1 MKITMNIKI
10 TSLGLAGLL
19 LATACSND
27 ETQLIECG
35 NEISFNTHVSRATE
49 TTTANL
55 KNFKVWANATGFSSQ
70 RFIDGLIASKPDG
83 KNYFTFDNA
92 VFWPQ
97 DVAMLDVFAVSP
109 AVLTASVSVNANGPT
124 ISNFTP
130 ATAAKDQADLVVA
143 YSQAKRADGTNISL
157 KFNHA
162 LSQIEVNA
170 TGGVNRVSETKHV
183 WIKGAW
189 LMNVC
194 SSGTLAFDK
203 DKATENY
210 MNWSVGSAKTKY
222 GIEFTSVQALDHTN
236 TPLLASRFESSN
248 MLLVPQQLA
257 TWNINDEADKTDNA
271 SKGAYILVLCR
282 VEATHPGTEHPGAD
296 GSVTVKTMCISSS
309 PIPAHSTRS
318 SMAIPACLST
328 PSGNRARNM
337 STTCR
342 SAEPQAEPVF
352 ILRPQT
358 LPVYPTVGANTSRLY
373 LKIRRSATL
382 CSTIPSLSQL
392 MLQLGK
398 VIRMPTLLRI
408 TLVST
413 KKS

>member
-1 MKITMNIKI
+1 MNIKI

-83 KNYFTFDNA
+83 KNYFTFENA

-97 DVAMLDVFAVSP
+97 DVATLDVFAVSP
-109 AVLTASVSVNANGPT
+109 ASLTASVNANGPT
-124 ISNFTP
+124 VSNFTP

-143 YSQAKRADGTNISL
+143 YSQANRSDGTNISL

-170 TGGVNRVSETKHV
+170 TGGVTGVSETKHV

-210 MNWSVGSAKTKY
+210 MNWSVGSVKTKY
-222 GIEFTSVQALDHTN
+222 GIEFTSVQALDHTSS
-236 TPLLASRFESSN
+236 PLLASGFESSN

-257 TWNINDEADKTDNA
+257 TWNLDDESDKIANA

-282 VEATHPGTEHPGAD
+282 VEARHPGKEHPGAD
-296 GSVTVKTMCISSS
+296 GAVIVDGESHVHQLFPYTGKFDEEEYGYSCV
-309 PIPAHSTRS
+309 PINTKWEPGKKYVYN
-318 SMAIPACLST
+318 LSFCGAT
-328 PSGNRARNM
+328 SGAG
-337 STTCR
+337 
-342 SAEPQAEPVF
+342 
-352 ILRPQT
+352 
-358 LPVYPTVGANTSRLY
+358 VYPPTSDLAGLPDGDGKY
-373 LKIRRSATL
+373 I
-382 CSTIPSLSQL
+382 
-392 MLQLGK
+392 K
-398 VIRMPTLLRI
+398 VIPEDKEVGDPVLDNPI
-408 TLVST
+408 TFTVEVAT
-413 KKS
+413 WEGDENANVVEDNKNMN

>member
-1 MKITMNIKI
+1 MNIKI

-70 RFIDGLIASKPDG
+70 RFIDGLIASKPEG
-83 KNYFTFDNA
+83 KTYFTFENA

-97 DVAMLDVFAVSP
+97 DVATLDVFAVSP
-109 AVLTASVSVNANGPT
+109 ASLTASVNANGPT
-124 ISNFTP
+124 VSNFTP

-143 YSQAKRADGTNISL
+143 YSQANRSDGTNISL

-170 TGGVNRVSETKHV
+170 TGGVTGVSETKHV

-210 MNWSVGSAKTKY
+210 MNWSVGSVKTKY
-222 GIEFTSVQALDHTN
+222 GIEFTSVQALDHTSS
-236 TPLLASRFESSN
+236 PLLASGFESSN

-257 TWNINDEADKTDNA
+257 TWNLDDESDKIANA

-282 VEATHPGTEHPGAD
+282 VEARHPGKEHPGAD
-296 GSVTVKTMCISSS
+296 GAVIVDGESHVHQLFPYTGTFDKEQYGYSCVPINTKWEPGKKYVYNLSFCGATSGAGVYPPTSDLAGLPDGDGKYIKV
-309 PIPAHSTRS
+309 IPADKKVGDPVLDNPITFTVEV
-318 SMAIPACLST
+318 ATWEGDENA
-328 PSGNRARNM
+328 NVVEDNKNM
-337 STTCR
+337 
-342 SAEPQAEPVF
+342 
-352 ILRPQT
+352 
-358 LPVYPTVGANTSRLY
+358 N
-373 LKIRRSATL
+373 
-382 CSTIPSLSQL
+382 
-392 MLQLGK
+392 
-398 VIRMPTLLRI
+398 
-408 TLVST
+408 
-413 KKS
+413 

>member
-83 KNYFTFDNA
+83 KNYFTFENA

-97 DVAMLDVFAVSP
+97 DVATLDVFAVSP
-109 AVLTASVSVNANGPT
+109 ASLTASVNANGPT
-124 ISNFTP
+124 VSNFTP

-143 YSQAKRADGTNISL
+143 YSQANRSDGTNISL

-170 TGGVNRVSETKHV
+170 TGGVTGVSETKHV

-210 MNWSVGSAKTKY
+210 MNWSVGSVKTKY
-222 GIEFTSVQALDHTN
+222 GIEFTSVQALDHTSS
-236 TPLLASRFESSN
+236 PLLASGFESSN

-257 TWNINDEADKTDNA
+257 TWNLDDESDKIANA

-282 VEATHPGTEHPGAD
+282 VEARHPGKEHPGAD
-296 GSVTVKTMCISSS
+296 GAVIVDGDNHVHQLFPYTGKFDEEEYGYSCVPINTKWEPGKKYVYNLSFCGATSGAGVYPPTSDLAGLPDGDGKYIKV
-309 PIPAHSTRS
+309 IPADKKVGDPVLDNPITFTVEV
-318 SMAIPACLST
+318 ATWEGDENA
-328 PSGNRARNM
+328 NVVEDNKNM
-337 STTCR
+337 
-342 SAEPQAEPVF
+342 
-352 ILRPQT
+352 
-358 LPVYPTVGANTSRLY
+358 N
-373 LKIRRSATL
+373 
-382 CSTIPSLSQL
+382 
-392 MLQLGK
+392 
-398 VIRMPTLLRI
+398 
-408 TLVST
+408 
-413 KKS
+413 

>member
-49 TTTANL
+49 TTTVNL
-55 KNFKVWANATGFSSQ
+55 KNFKVWANATGFSSH
-70 RFIDGLIASKPDG
+70 RFIDGLTASKPDG
-83 KNYFTFDNA
+83 KNYFTFENA

-97 DVAMLDVFAVSP
+97 DVATLDVFAVSP
-109 AVLTASVSVNANGPT
+109 ASLTASVSVNANGPT

-170 TGGVNRVSETKHV
+170 TGAVTGVNETKHV

-210 MNWSVGSAKTKY
+210 MNWSKGSEKTKY

-236 TPLLASRFESSN
+236 VPLLASRFGSSN
-248 MLLVPQQLA
+248 MLLVPQQLD
-257 TWNINDEADKTDNA
+257 TWDLNDEADKTDNA

-282 VEATHPGTEHPGAD
+282 VEATHPGKEHPNSD
-296 GSVTVKTMCISSS
+296 GSVFVDGENHVHQLFPYTRTFDKEQYGYSCV
-309 PIPAHSTRS
+309 PINTKWEPGKKYVYN
-318 SMAIPACLST
+318 LSFCGAT
-328 PSGNRARNM
+328 SGAG
-337 STTCR
+337 
-342 SAEPQAEPVF
+342 
-352 ILRPQT
+352 
-358 LPVYPTVGANTSRLY
+358 VYPPTSDLAGLPDGGGKY
-373 LKIRRSATL
+373 I
-382 CSTIPSLSQL
+382 
-392 MLQLGK
+392 K
-398 VIRMPTLLRI
+398 VIPEDKEVGDPVLDNPI
-408 TLVST
+408 TFTVDVAT
-413 KKS
+413 WEGDENANVVEDNKNMN

>member
-1 MKITMNIKI
+1 MNIKI

-83 KNYFTFDNA
+83 KNYFTFENA

-97 DVAMLDVFAVSP
+97 DVATLDVFAVSP
-109 AVLTASVSVNANGPT
+109 ASLTASVNANGPT
-124 ISNFTP
+124 VSNFTP

-143 YSQAKRADGTNISL
+143 YSQANRSDGTNISL

-170 TGGVNRVSETKHV
+170 TGGVTGVSETKHV

-210 MNWSVGSAKTKY
+210 MNWSVGSVKTKY
-222 GIEFTSVQALDHTN
+222 GIEFTSVQALDHTSS
-236 TPLLASRFESSN
+236 PLLASGFESSN

-257 TWNINDEADKTDNA
+257 TWNLDDESDKIANA

-282 VEATHPGTEHPGAD
+282 VEARHPGKEHPGAD
-296 GSVTVKTMCISSS
+296 GAVIVDGDNHVHQLFPYTGKFDEEEYGYSCV
-309 PIPAHSTRS
+309 PINTKWEPGKKYVYN
-318 SMAIPACLST
+318 LSFCGAT
-328 PSGNRARNM
+328 SGAG
-337 STTCR
+337 
-342 SAEPQAEPVF
+342 
-352 ILRPQT
+352 
-358 LPVYPTVGANTSRLY
+358 VYPPTSDLAGLPDGDGKY
-373 LKIRRSATL
+373 I
-382 CSTIPSLSQL
+382 
-392 MLQLGK
+392 K
-398 VIRMPTLLRI
+398 VIPEDKEVGDPVLDNPI
-408 TLVST
+408 TFTVDVAT
-413 KKS
+413 WEGDENANVVEDNKNMN

>member
-1 MKITMNIKI
+1 MNIKI

-83 KNYFTFDNA
+83 KNYFTFENA

-97 DVAMLDVFAVSP
+97 DVATLDVFAVSP
-109 AVLTASVSVNANGPT
+109 ASLTASVNANGPT
-124 ISNFTP
+124 VSNFTP

-143 YSQAKRADGTNISL
+143 YSQANRSDGTNISL

-170 TGGVNRVSETKHV
+170 TGGVTGVSETKHV

-210 MNWSVGSAKTKY
+210 MNWSVGSVKTKY
-222 GIEFTSVQALDHTN
+222 GIEFTSVQALDHTSS
-236 TPLLASRFESSN
+236 PLLASGFESSN

-257 TWNINDEADKTDNA
+257 TWNLDDESDKIANA

-282 VEATHPGTEHPGAD
+282 VEARHPGKEHPGAD
-296 GSVTVKTMCISSS
+296 GAVIVDGDNHVHQLFPYTGTFDKEQYGYSCVPINTKWEPGKKYVYNLSFCGATSGAGVYPPTSDLAGLPDGDGKYIKV
-309 PIPAHSTRS
+309 IPADKKVGDPVLDNPITFTVEV
-318 SMAIPACLST
+318 ATWEGDENA
-328 PSGNRARNM
+328 NVVEDNKNM
-337 STTCR
+337 
-342 SAEPQAEPVF
+342 
-352 ILRPQT
+352 
-358 LPVYPTVGANTSRLY
+358 N
-373 LKIRRSATL
+373 
-382 CSTIPSLSQL
+382 
-392 MLQLGK
+392 
-398 VIRMPTLLRI
+398 
-408 TLVST
+408 
-413 KKS
+413 

>member
-1 MKITMNIKI
+1 MNIKI

-83 KNYFTFDNA
+83 KNYFTFENA

-97 DVAMLDVFAVSP
+97 DVATLDVFAVSP
-109 AVLTASVSVNANGPT
+109 ASLTASVNANGPT
-124 ISNFTP
+124 VSNFTP

-143 YSQAKRADGTNISL
+143 YSQANRSDGTNISL

-170 TGGVNRVSETKHV
+170 TGGVTGVSETKHV

-210 MNWSVGSAKTKY
+210 MNWSVGSVKTKY
-222 GIEFTSVQALDHTN
+222 GIEFTSVQALDHTSS
-236 TPLLASRFESSN
+236 PLLASGFESSN

-257 TWNINDEADKTDNA
+257 TWNLDDESDKIANA

-282 VEATHPGTEHPGAD
+282 VEARHPGKEHPGAD
-296 GSVTVKTMCISSS
+296 GAVIVDGESHVHQLFPYTGTFDKEQYGYSCVPINTKWEPGKKYVYNLSFCGATSGAGVYPPTSDLAGLPDGDGKYIKV
-309 PIPAHSTRS
+309 IPADKKVGDPVLDNPITFTVEV
-318 SMAIPACLST
+318 ATWEGDENA
-328 PSGNRARNM
+328 NVVEDNKNM
-337 STTCR
+337 
-342 SAEPQAEPVF
+342 
-352 ILRPQT
+352 
-358 LPVYPTVGANTSRLY
+358 N
-373 LKIRRSATL
+373 
-382 CSTIPSLSQL
+382 
-392 MLQLGK
+392 
-398 VIRMPTLLRI
+398 
-408 TLVST
+408 
-413 KKS
+413 

>member
-1 MKITMNIKI
+1 MNIKI

-55 KNFKVWANATGFSSQ
+55 KEFKVWANATGFSSQ
-70 RFIDGLIASKPDG
+70 RFIDGLIASKPEG
-83 KNYFTFDNA
+83 KNYFTFENA

-97 DVAMLDVFAVSP
+97 DVATLDVFAVSP
-109 AVLTASVSVNANGPT
+109 ASLTASVNANGPT
-124 ISNFTP
+124 VSNFTP

-143 YSQAKRADGTNISL
+143 YSQANRSDGTNISL

-170 TGGVNRVSETKHV
+170 TGGVTGVSETKHV

-210 MNWSVGSAKTKY
+210 MNWSVGSVKTKY
-222 GIEFTSVQALDHTN
+222 GIEFTSVQALDHTSS
-236 TPLLASRFESSN
+236 PLLASGFESSN

-257 TWNINDEADKTDNA
+257 TWNLDDESDKIANA

-282 VEATHPGTEHPGAD
+282 VEARHPGKEHPGAD
-296 GSVTVKTMCISSS
+296 GAVIVDGDNHVHQLFPYTGKFDEEEYGYSCVPINTKWEPGKKYVYNLSFCGATSGAGVYPPTSDLAGLPDGDGKYIKV
-309 PIPAHSTRS
+309 IPADKKVGDPVLDNPITFTVDV
-318 SMAIPACLST
+318 ATWEGDENA
-328 PSGNRARNM
+328 NVVEDNKNM
-337 STTCR
+337 
-342 SAEPQAEPVF
+342 
-352 ILRPQT
+352 
-358 LPVYPTVGANTSRLY
+358 N
-373 LKIRRSATL
+373 
-382 CSTIPSLSQL
+382 
-392 MLQLGK
+392 
-398 VIRMPTLLRI
+398 
-408 TLVST
+408 
-413 KKS
+413 

>member
-1 MKITMNIKI
+1 MNIKI

-83 KNYFTFDNA
+83 KNYFTFENA

-97 DVAMLDVFAVSP
+97 DVATLDVFAVSP
-109 AVLTASVSVNANGPT
+109 ASLTASVNANGPT
-124 ISNFTP
+124 VSDFTP

-143 YSQAKRADGTNISL
+143 YSQANRSDGTNISL

-170 TGGVNRVSETKHV
+170 TGGVTGVSETKHV

-203 DKATENY
+203 EKATENY
-210 MNWSVGSAKTKY
+210 MNWSVGSVKTKY
-222 GIEFTSVQALDHTN
+222 GIEFTSVQALDHTSS
-236 TPLLASRFESSN
+236 PLLASGFESSN

-257 TWNINDEADKTDNA
+257 TWNLDDESDKIANA

-282 VEATHPGTEHPGAD
+282 VEARHPGKEHPGAD
-296 GSVTVKTMCISSS
+296 GAVIVDGDNHVHQLFPYTGKFDEEEYGYSCVPINTKWEPGKKYVYNLSFCGATSGAGVYPPTSDLAGLPDGDGKYIKV
-309 PIPAHSTRS
+309 IPADKKVGDPVLDNPITFTVEV
-318 SMAIPACLST
+318 ATWEGDENA
-328 PSGNRARNM
+328 NVVEDNKNM
-337 STTCR
+337 
-342 SAEPQAEPVF
+342 
-352 ILRPQT
+352 
-358 LPVYPTVGANTSRLY
+358 N
-373 LKIRRSATL
+373 
-382 CSTIPSLSQL
+382 
-392 MLQLGK
+392 
-398 VIRMPTLLRI
+398 
-408 TLVST
+408 
-413 KKS
+413 

>member
-1 MKITMNIKI
+1 MNIKI

-70 RFIDGLIASKPDG
+70 RFIDGLIASKPEG
-83 KNYFTFDNA
+83 KTYFTFENA

-97 DVAMLDVFAVSP
+97 DVATLDVFAVSP
-109 AVLTASVSVNANGPT
+109 ASLTASVNANGPT
-124 ISNFTP
+124 VSNFTP

-143 YSQAKRADGTNISL
+143 YSQANRSDGTNISL

-170 TGGVNRVSETKHV
+170 TGGVTGVSETKHV

-210 MNWSVGSAKTKY
+210 MNWSVGSVKTKY
-222 GIEFTSVQALDHTN
+222 GIEFTSVQALDHTSS
-236 TPLLASRFESSN
+236 PLLASGFESSN

-257 TWNINDEADKTDNA
+257 TWNLDDESDKIANA

-282 VEATHPGTEHPGAD
+282 VEARHPGKEHPGAD
-296 GSVTVKTMCISSS
+296 GAVIVDGDNHVHQLFPYTGKFDEEEYGYSCVPINTKWEPGKKYVYNLSFCGATSGAGVYPPTSDLAGLPDGDGKYIKV
-309 PIPAHSTRS
+309 IPADKKVGDPVLDNPITFTVEV
-318 SMAIPACLST
+318 ATWEGDENA
-328 PSGNRARNM
+328 NVVEDKKNM
-337 STTCR
+337 
-342 SAEPQAEPVF
+342 
-352 ILRPQT
+352 
-358 LPVYPTVGANTSRLY
+358 N
-373 LKIRRSATL
+373 
-382 CSTIPSLSQL
+382 
-392 MLQLGK
+392 
-398 VIRMPTLLRI
+398 
-408 TLVST
+408 
-413 KKS
+413 

>member
-1 MKITMNIKI
+1 MNIKI

-83 KNYFTFDNA
+83 KNYFTFENA

-97 DVAMLDVFAVSP
+97 DVATLDVFAVSP
-109 AVLTASVSVNANGPT
+109 ASLTASVNANGPT
-124 ISNFTP
+124 VSNFTP

-143 YSQAKRADGTNISL
+143 YSQANRSDGTNISL

-170 TGGVNRVSETKHV
+170 TGGVTGVSETKHV

-210 MNWSVGSAKTKY
+210 MNWSVGSVKTKY
-222 GIEFTSVQALDHTN
+222 GIEFTSVQALDHTSS
-236 TPLLASRFESSN
+236 PLLASGFESSN

-257 TWNINDEADKTDNA
+257 TWNLDDESDKIANA

-282 VEATHPGTEHPGAD
+282 VEARHPGKEHPGAD
-296 GSVTVKTMCISSS
+296 GAVIVDGDNHVHQLFPYTGKFDEEEYGYSCVPINTKWEPGKKYVYNLSFCGATSGAGVYPPTSDLAGLPDGDGKYIKV
-309 PIPAHSTRS
+309 IPADKKVGDPVLDNPITFTVEV
-318 SMAIPACLST
+318 ATWEGDENA
-328 PSGNRARNM
+328 NVVEDKKNM
-337 STTCR
+337 
-342 SAEPQAEPVF
+342 
-352 ILRPQT
+352 
-358 LPVYPTVGANTSRLY
+358 N
-373 LKIRRSATL
+373 
-382 CSTIPSLSQL
+382 
-392 MLQLGK
+392 
-398 VIRMPTLLRI
+398 
-408 TLVST
+408 
-413 KKS
+413 

>member
-1 MKITMNIKI
+1 MNIKI

-83 KNYFTFDNA
+83 KNYFTFENA

-97 DVAMLDVFAVSP
+97 DVATLDVFAVSP
-109 AVLTASVSVNANGPT
+109 ASLTASVNANGPT
-124 ISNFTP
+124 VSNFTP

-143 YSQAKRADGTNISL
+143 YSQANRSDGTNISL

-170 TGGVNRVSETKHV
+170 TGGVTGVSETKHV

-210 MNWSVGSAKTKY
+210 MNWSVGSVKTKY
-222 GIEFTSVQALDHTN
+222 GIEFTSVQALDHTSS
-236 TPLLASRFESSN
+236 PLLASGFESSN

-257 TWNINDEADKTDNA
+257 TWNLDDESDKIANA

-282 VEATHPGTEHPGAD
+282 VEARHPGKEHPGAD
-296 GSVTVKTMCISSS
+296 GAVIVDGESHVHQLFPYTGTFDKEQYGYSCVPINTKWEPGKKYVYNLSFCGATSGAGVYPPTSDFAGLPDGGGKYIKV
-309 PIPAHSTRS
+309 IPADKKVGDPVLDNPITFTVDV
-318 SMAIPACLST
+318 ATWEGDENA
-328 PSGNRARNM
+328 NVVEDKKNM
-337 STTCR
+337 
-342 SAEPQAEPVF
+342 
-352 ILRPQT
+352 
-358 LPVYPTVGANTSRLY
+358 N
-373 LKIRRSATL
+373 
-382 CSTIPSLSQL
+382 
-392 MLQLGK
+392 
-398 VIRMPTLLRI
+398 
-408 TLVST
+408 
-413 KKS
+413 

>member
-1 MKITMNIKI
+1 MNIKI

-83 KNYFTFDNA
+83 KNYFTFENA

-97 DVAMLDVFAVSP
+97 DVATLDVFAVSP
-109 AVLTASVSVNANGPT
+109 ASLTASVNANGPT
-124 ISNFTP
+124 VSNFTP

-143 YSQAKRADGTNISL
+143 YSQANRSDGTNISL

-170 TGGVNRVSETKHV
+170 TGGVTGVSETKHV

-210 MNWSVGSAKTKY
+210 MNWSVGSVKTKY
-222 GIEFTSVQALDHTN
+222 GIEFTSVQALDHTSS
-236 TPLLASRFESSN
+236 PLLASGFESSN

-257 TWNINDEADKTDNA
+257 TWNLDDESDKIANA

-282 VEATHPGTEHPGAD
+282 VEARHPGKEHPGAD
-296 GSVTVKTMCISSS
+296 GAVIVDGDNHVHQLFPYTGKFDEEEYGYSCVPINTKWEPGKKYVYNLSFCGATSGAGVYPPTSDLAGLPDGDGKYIKV
-309 PIPAHSTRS
+309 IPADKKVGDPVLDNPITFTVDV
-318 SMAIPACLST
+318 ATWEGDENA
-328 PSGNRARNM
+328 NVVEDNKNM
-337 STTCR
+337 
-342 SAEPQAEPVF
+342 
-352 ILRPQT
+352 
-358 LPVYPTVGANTSRLY
+358 N
-373 LKIRRSATL
+373 
-382 CSTIPSLSQL
+382 
-392 MLQLGK
+392 
-398 VIRMPTLLRI
+398 
-408 TLVST
+408 
-413 KKS
+413 

>member
-1 MKITMNIKI
+1 MNIKI

-83 KNYFTFDNA
+83 KNYFTFENA

-97 DVAMLDVFAVSP
+97 DVATLDVFAVSP
-109 AVLTASVSVNANGPT
+109 ASLTASVNANGPT
-124 ISNFTP
+124 VSNFTP

-143 YSQAKRADGTNISL
+143 YSQANRSDGTNISL

-170 TGGVNRVSETKHV
+170 TGGVTGVSETKHV

-210 MNWSVGSAKTKY
+210 MNWSVGSVKTKY
-222 GIEFTSVQALDHTN
+222 GIEFTSVQALDHTSS
-236 TPLLASRFESSN
+236 PLLASGFESSN

-257 TWNINDEADKTDNA
+257 TWNLDDESDKIANA

-282 VEATHPGTEHPGAD
+282 VEARHPGKEHPGAD
-296 GSVTVKTMCISSS
+296 GAVIVDGDNHVHQLFPYTGKFDEEEYGYSCVPINTKWEPGKKYVYNLSFCGATSGAGVYPPTSDLAGLPDGDGKYIKV
-309 PIPAHSTRS
+309 IPADKKVGDPVLDNPITFTVEV
-318 SMAIPACLST
+318 ATWEGDENA
-328 PSGNRARNM
+328 NVVEDNKNM
-337 STTCR
+337 
-342 SAEPQAEPVF
+342 
-352 ILRPQT
+352 
-358 LPVYPTVGANTSRLY
+358 N
-373 LKIRRSATL
+373 
-382 CSTIPSLSQL
+382 
-392 MLQLGK
+392 
-398 VIRMPTLLRI
+398 
-408 TLVST
+408 
-413 KKS
+413 

>member
-1 MKITMNIKI
+1 MNIKI

-83 KNYFTFDNA
+83 KNYFTFENA

-97 DVAMLDVFAVSP
+97 DVATLDVFAVSP
-109 AVLTASVSVNANGPT
+109 ASLTASVNANGPT
-124 ISNFTP
+124 VSNFTP

-143 YSQAKRADGTNISL
+143 YSQANRSDGTNISL

-170 TGGVNRVSETKHV
+170 TGGVTGVSETKHV

-210 MNWSVGSAKTKY
+210 MNWSVGSVKTKY
-222 GIEFTSVQALDHTN
+222 GIEFTSVQALDHTSS
-236 TPLLASRFESSN
+236 PLLASGFESSN

-257 TWNINDEADKTDNA
+257 TWNLDDESDKIANA

-282 VEATHPGTEHPGAD
+282 VEARHPGKEHPGAD
-296 GSVTVKTMCISSS
+296 GAVIVDGDNHVHQLFPYTGKFDEEEYGYSCVPINTKWEPGKKYVYNLSFCGATSGAGVYPPTSDLAGLPDGDGKYIKV
-309 PIPAHSTRS
+309 IPADKKVGDPVLDNPITFTVEV
-318 SMAIPACLST
+318 AT
-328 PSGNRARNM
+328 WEGNENANVVEDNKNM
-337 STTCR
+337 
-342 SAEPQAEPVF
+342 
-352 ILRPQT
+352 
-358 LPVYPTVGANTSRLY
+358 N
-373 LKIRRSATL
+373 
-382 CSTIPSLSQL
+382 
-392 MLQLGK
+392 
-398 VIRMPTLLRI
+398 
-408 TLVST
+408 
-413 KKS
+413 

>member
-1 MKITMNIKI
+1 MNIKI

-83 KNYFTFDNA
+83 KNYFTFENA

-97 DVAMLDVFAVSP
+97 DVATLDVFAVSP
-109 AVLTASVSVNANGPT
+109 ASLTASVNANGPT
-124 ISNFTP
+124 VSNFTP

-143 YSQAKRADGTNISL
+143 YSQANRSDGTNISL

-170 TGGVNRVSETKHV
+170 TGGVTGVSETKHV

-203 DKATENY
+203 YKATENY
-210 MNWSVGSAKTKY
+210 MNWSVGSVKTKY
-222 GIEFTSVQALDHTN
+222 GIEFTSVQALDHTSS
-236 TPLLASRFESSN
+236 PLLASGFESSN

-296 GSVTVKTMCISSS
+296 GSVIVDGENHVHQLFPYTGKFDKEQYGYSCV
-309 PIPAHSTRS
+309 PINTKWEPGKKYVYN
-318 SMAIPACLST
+318 LSFCGAT
-328 PSGNRARNM
+328 SGAG
-337 STTCR
+337 
-342 SAEPQAEPVF
+342 
-352 ILRPQT
+352 
-358 LPVYPTVGANTSRLY
+358 VYPPTSDLAGLPDGGGKY
-373 LKIRRSATL
+373 I
-382 CSTIPSLSQL
+382 
-392 MLQLGK
+392 K
-398 VIRMPTLLRI
+398 VIPEDKEVGDPVLDNPI
-408 TLVST
+408 TFTVDVAT
-413 KKS
+413 WEGDENANVVEDKKNMN

>member
-83 KNYFTFDNA
+83 KNYFTFENA

-97 DVAMLDVFAVSP
+97 DVATLDVFAVSP
-109 AVLTASVSVNANGPT
+109 ASLTASVNANGPT
-124 ISNFTP
+124 VSNFTP

-143 YSQAKRADGTNISL
+143 YSQANRSDGTNISL

-170 TGGVNRVSETKHV
+170 TGGVTGVSETKHV

-210 MNWSVGSAKTKY
+210 MNWSVGSVKTKY
-222 GIEFTSVQALDHTN
+222 GIEFTSVQALDHTSS
-236 TPLLASRFESSN
+236 PLLASGFESSN

-257 TWNINDEADKTDNA
+257 TWNLDDESDKIANA

-282 VEATHPGTEHPGAD
+282 VEARHPGKEHPGAD
-296 GSVTVKTMCISSS
+296 GAVIVDGESHVHQLFPYTGTFDKEQYGYSCVPINTKWEPGKKYVYNLSFCGATSGAGVYPPTSDLAGLPDGDGKYIKV
-309 PIPAHSTRS
+309 IPADKKVGDPVLDNPITFTVEV
-318 SMAIPACLST
+318 ATWEGDENA
-328 PSGNRARNM
+328 NVVEDNKNM
-337 STTCR
+337 
-342 SAEPQAEPVF
+342 
-352 ILRPQT
+352 
-358 LPVYPTVGANTSRLY
+358 N
-373 LKIRRSATL
+373 
-382 CSTIPSLSQL
+382 
-392 MLQLGK
+392 
-398 VIRMPTLLRI
+398 
-408 TLVST
+408 
-413 KKS
+413 

>member
-1 MKITMNIKI
+1 MNIKI

-83 KNYFTFDNA
+83 KNYFTFENA

-97 DVAMLDVFAVSP
+97 DVATLDVFAVSP
-109 AVLTASVSVNANGPT
+109 ASLTASVNANGPT
-124 ISNFTP
+124 VSNFTP

-143 YSQAKRADGTNISL
+143 YSQANRSDGTNISL

-170 TGGVNRVSETKHV
+170 TGGVTGVSETKHV

-210 MNWSVGSAKTKY
+210 MNWSVGFEKTKY
-222 GIEFTSVQALDHTN
+222 GIEFTSVQALDHTSS
-236 TPLLASRFESSN
+236 PLLASGFESSN

-257 TWNINDEADKTDNA
+257 TWNLDDESDKIANA

-282 VEATHPGTEHPGAD
+282 VEARHPGKEHPGAD
-296 GSVTVKTMCISSS
+296 GAVIVDGDNHVHQLFPYTGKFDEEEYGYSCVPINTKWEPGKKYVYNLSFCGATSGAGVYPPTSDLAGLPDGDGKYIKV
-309 PIPAHSTRS
+309 IPADKEVGDPVLDNPITFTVEV
-318 SMAIPACLST
+318 ATWEGDENA
-328 PSGNRARNM
+328 NVVEDNKNM
-337 STTCR
+337 
-342 SAEPQAEPVF
+342 
-352 ILRPQT
+352 
-358 LPVYPTVGANTSRLY
+358 N
-373 LKIRRSATL
+373 
-382 CSTIPSLSQL
+382 
-392 MLQLGK
+392 
-398 VIRMPTLLRI
+398 
-408 TLVST
+408 
-413 KKS
+413 

>member
-1 MKITMNIKI
+1 MNIKI

-70 RFIDGLIASKPDG
+70 RFIDGLTASKPDG
-83 KNYFTFDNA
+83 KNYFTFENT

-97 DVAMLDVFAVSP
+97 DVATLDVFAVSP
-109 AVLTASVSVNANGPT
+109 ASLTASVSVNANGPT

-170 TGGVNRVSETKHV
+170 TGVVTGVNETKHV

-210 MNWSVGSAKTKY
+210 MNWSKGSEKTK
-222 GIEFTSVQALDHTN
+222 
-236 TPLLASRFESSN
+236 
-248 MLLVPQQLA
+248 
-257 TWNINDEADKTDNA
+257 
-271 SKGAYILVLCR
+271 
-282 VEATHPGTEHPGAD
+282 
-296 GSVTVKTMCISSS
+296 
-309 PIPAHSTRS
+309 
-318 SMAIPACLST
+318 
-328 PSGNRARNM
+328 
-337 STTCR
+337 
-342 SAEPQAEPVF
+342 
-352 ILRPQT
+352 
-358 LPVYPTVGANTSRLY
+358 
-373 LKIRRSATL
+373 
-382 CSTIPSLSQL
+382 
-392 MLQLGK
+392 
-398 VIRMPTLLRI
+398 
-408 TLVST
+408 
-413 KKS
+413 

>member
-1 MKITMNIKI
+1 MNIKI

-83 KNYFTFDNA
+83 KNYFTFENA

-97 DVAMLDVFAVSP
+97 DVATLDVFAVSP
-109 AVLTASVSVNANGPT
+109 ASLTASVNANGPT
-124 ISNFTP
+124 VSNFTP

-143 YSQAKRADGTNISL
+143 YSQANRSDGTNISL

-170 TGGVNRVSETKHV
+170 TGGVTGVSETKHV

-210 MNWSVGSAKTKY
+210 MNWSVGSVKTKY
-222 GIEFTSVQALDHTN
+222 GIEFTSVQALDHTSS
-236 TPLLASRFESSN
+236 PLLASGFESSN

-257 TWNINDEADKTDNA
+257 TWNLDDESDKIANA

-282 VEATHPGTEHPGAD
+282 VEARHPGKEHPGAD
-296 GSVTVKTMCISSS
+296 GAVIVDGDNHVHQLFHYTGKFDEEEYGYSCV
-309 PIPAHSTRS
+309 PINTKWEPGKKYVYN
-318 SMAIPACLST
+318 LSFCGAT
-328 PSGNRARNM
+328 SGAG
-337 STTCR
+337 
-342 SAEPQAEPVF
+342 
-352 ILRPQT
+352 
-358 LPVYPTVGANTSRLY
+358 VYPPTSDLAGLPDGDGKY
-373 LKIRRSATL
+373 I
-382 CSTIPSLSQL
+382 
-392 MLQLGK
+392 K
-398 VIRMPTLLRI
+398 VIPEDKEVGDPVLDNPI
-408 TLVST
+408 TFTVDVAT
-413 KKS
+413 WEGDENANVVEDNKNMN

>member
-1 MKITMNIKI
+1 MNIKI

-70 RFIDGLIASKPDG
+70 RFIDGLIASKPYG
-83 KNYFTFDNA
+83 KNYFTFENA

-97 DVAMLDVFAVSP
+97 DVATLDVFAVSP
-109 AVLTASVSVNANGPT
+109 ASLTASVNANGPT
-124 ISNFTP
+124 VSNFTP

-143 YSQAKRADGTNISL
+143 YSQANRSDGTNISL

-170 TGGVNRVSETKHV
+170 TGGVTGVSETKHV

-210 MNWSVGSAKTKY
+210 MNWSVGSVKTKY
-222 GIEFTSVQALDHTN
+222 GIEFTSVQALDHTSS
-236 TPLLASRFESSN
+236 PLLASGFESSN

-257 TWNINDEADKTDNA
+257 TWNLDDESDKIANA

-282 VEATHPGTEHPGAD
+282 VEARHPGKEHPGAD
-296 GSVTVKTMCISSS
+296 GAVIVDGDNHVHQLFPYTGKFDEEEYGYSCVPINTKWEPGKKYVYNLSFCGATSGAGVYPPTSDLAGLPDGDGKYIKV
-309 PIPAHSTRS
+309 IPADKKVGDPVLDNPITFTVEV
-318 SMAIPACLST
+318 ATWEGDENA
-328 PSGNRARNM
+328 NVVEDNKNM
-337 STTCR
+337 
-342 SAEPQAEPVF
+342 
-352 ILRPQT
+352 
-358 LPVYPTVGANTSRLY
+358 N
-373 LKIRRSATL
+373 
-382 CSTIPSLSQL
+382 
-392 MLQLGK
+392 
-398 VIRMPTLLRI
+398 
-408 TLVST
+408 
-413 KKS
+413 

>member
-1 MKITMNIKI
+1 MNIKI

-83 KNYFTFDNA
+83 KNYFTFENA

-97 DVAMLDVFAVSP
+97 DVATLDVFAVSP
-109 AVLTASVSVNANGPT
+109 ASLTASVNANGPT
-124 ISNFTP
+124 VSNFTP

-143 YSQAKRADGTNISL
+143 YSQANRSDGTNISL

-170 TGGVNRVSETKHV
+170 TGGVTGVSETKHV

-210 MNWSVGSAKTKY
+210 MNWSVGSVKTKY
-222 GIEFTSVQALDHTN
+222 GIEFTSVQALDHTSS
-236 TPLLASRFESSN
+236 PLLASGFESSN

-257 TWNINDEADKTDNA
+257 TWNLDDESDKIANA

-282 VEATHPGTEHPGAD
+282 VEARHPGKEHPGAD
-296 GSVTVKTMCISSS
+296 GAVIVDGDNHVHQLFPYTGKFDEEEYGYSCVPINTKWEPGKKYVYNLSFCGATSGAGVYPPTSDLAGLPDGDGKYIKV
-309 PIPAHSTRS
+309 IPADKEVGDPVLDNPITFTVEV
-318 SMAIPACLST
+318 ATWEGDENA
-328 PSGNRARNM
+328 NVVEDNKNM
-337 STTCR
+337 
-342 SAEPQAEPVF
+342 
-352 ILRPQT
+352 
-358 LPVYPTVGANTSRLY
+358 N
-373 LKIRRSATL
+373 
-382 CSTIPSLSQL
+382 
-392 MLQLGK
+392 
-398 VIRMPTLLRI
+398 
-408 TLVST
+408 
-413 KKS
+413 

>member
-1 MKITMNIKI
+1 MNIKI

-83 KNYFTFDNA
+83 KNYFTFENA

-97 DVAMLDVFAVSP
+97 DVATLDVFAVSP
-109 AVLTASVSVNANGPT
+109 ASLTASVNANGPT
-124 ISNFTP
+124 VSNFTP

-143 YSQAKRADGTNISL
+143 YSQANRSDGTNISL

-170 TGGVNRVSETKHV
+170 TGGVTGVSETKHV

-210 MNWSVGSAKTKY
+210 MNWSVGSVKTKY
-222 GIEFTSVQALDHTN
+222 GIEFTSVQALDHTSS
-236 TPLLASRFESSN
+236 PLLASGFESSN

-257 TWNINDEADKTDNA
+257 TWNLDDESDKIANA

-282 VEATHPGTEHPGAD
+282 VEARHPGKEHPGAD
-296 GSVTVKTMCISSS
+296 GAVIVDGDNHVHQLFPYTGKFDEEEYGYSCVPINTKWEPGKKYVYNLSFCGATSGAGVYPPTSDLAGLPDGDGKYIKV
-309 PIPAHSTRS
+309 IPADKKVGDPVLDNPITFTVEV
-318 SMAIPACLST
+318 ATWEGDENANVVEDNK
-328 PSGNRARNM
+328 NRN
-337 STTCR
+337 
-342 SAEPQAEPVF
+342 
-352 ILRPQT
+352 
-358 LPVYPTVGANTSRLY
+358 
-373 LKIRRSATL
+373 
-382 CSTIPSLSQL
+382 
-392 MLQLGK
+392 
-398 VIRMPTLLRI
+398 
-408 TLVST
+408 
-413 KKS
+413 